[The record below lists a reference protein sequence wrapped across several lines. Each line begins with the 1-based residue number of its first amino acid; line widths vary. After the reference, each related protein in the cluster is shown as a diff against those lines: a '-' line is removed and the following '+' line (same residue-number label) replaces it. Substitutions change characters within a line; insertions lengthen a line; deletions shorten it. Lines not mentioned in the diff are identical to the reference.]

1 MKPSTP
7 SQPSTSPIAPA
18 VAVAPIRRGH
28 SARPEH
34 FSLKLTYHLSAILC
48 GCFILVWAIM
58 TVTPKRH
65 PFFSAAQ
72 HRQSSASQRCNGVAS
87 GLRPD
92 LTQATS
98 AHGPVSSAPPEPV
111 QHGHNEM
118 IDTITLKTSR
128 RPSMGQLEDL
138 RSNRN
143 PDWTTRSEEL
153 KLSGTGM
160 SRKSL
165 STYNKAR
172 GQMAAFDNDGLL
184 SRFECSAAA
193 RLNGTNGIQLKSESD
208 VITARSALLQD
219 ARYFVPGL
227 EEVDLV
233 VRRLDLAL
241 TLHASP
247 LLLDL
252 HRHAV
257 HPMVRREK
265 ELFYNHGKSVRT
277 EEPMS
282 SLRTVR
288 FGGVNT
294 TIQLYDKLHQIHH
307 KRGVA
312 HDERAHAVRV
322 EVQLKGA
329 EHIAKAFGFKNRG
342 FITLAD
348 LNLKACYGVYRNIL
362 LRFENVAKVP
372 SFEPDTASFL
382 AILEHCPDT
391 WRFLGGLEPL
401 DWYRQAKGLSD
412 KHFRAL
418 RREVSLL
425 QLGLAQFRWA
435 DLLPE
440 HRLPDL
446 VDIDGD
452 GVATIIPSPARF
464 A

>member
-1 MKPSTP
+1 MKSSTP
-7 SQPSTSPIAPA
+7 TQHSATPITPA
-18 VAVAPIRRGH
+18 LAVAPIRRGH

-34 FSLKLTYHLSAILC
+34 FSPKNTCNLSAILC
-48 GCFILVWAIM
+48 GGFILVWAIVLL
-58 TVTPKRH
+58 TAQQR
-65 PFFSAAQ
+65 PFFSAAPL
-72 HRQSSASQRCNGVAS
+72 RQPSALRPGHTGAS
-87 GLRPD
+87 GRRPA
-92 LTQATS
+92 LTKVMPTPARVC
-98 AHGPVSSAPPEPV
+98 PAPLEPA
-111 QHGHNEM
+111 QQGLSEM
-118 IDTITLKTSR
+118 IDTIALKASK
-128 RPSMGQLEDL
+128 RPSGGVMEEL
-138 RSNRN
+138 RSSRIA
-143 PDWTTRSEEL
+143 DWTTRSEEL
-153 KLSGTGM
+153 KLSATGM

-165 STYNKAR
+165 RAYNKAR
-172 GQMAAFDNDGLL
+172 GQMAAFDNNGLL
-184 SRFECSAAA
+184 SRFEGSAAT
-193 RLNGTNGIQLKSESD
+193 RLYGTNGIQLKSESD

-219 ARYFVPGL
+219 ARYFVMGL

-241 TLHASP
+241 TIHTAP
-247 LLLDL
+247 ILLDL

-265 ELFYNHGKSVRT
+265 VLYYNMGKSVRT

-294 TIQLYDKLHQIHH
+294 VIQFYDKLHQVHH
-307 KRGVA
+307 KRGEA

-329 EHIAKAFGFKNRG
+329 KHIAKLFGFKHRD

-348 LNLKACYGVYRNIL
+348 LNLKASYGVYRDIL

-372 SFEPDTASFL
+372 MFEPNIVSML
-382 AILEHCPDT
+382 AIMERHPQT
-391 WRFLGGLEPL
+391 WRDIGGLEPL
-401 DWYRQAKGLSD
+401 DWYRRDKGLSD

-425 QLGLAQFRWA
+425 QLALAQFRWA

-440 HRLPDL
+440 NRLPDL
-446 VDIDGD
+446 VDIDGF
-452 GVATIIPSPARF
+452 GAATIIPSPTCF

>member
-1 MKPSTP
+1 MKPPTSTKPSTTTIFPALAVGPLRRSLSDRLEP
-7 SQPSTSPIAPA
+7 SLPK
-18 VAVAPIRRGH
+18 
-28 SARPEH
+28 RPH
-34 FSLKLTYHLSAILC
+34 FLSASIFGGLILIWVS
-48 GCFILVWAIM
+48 IL
-58 TVTPKRH
+58 VTPKQR
-65 PFFSAAQ
+65 PFFSAPQLRHTAALQ
-72 HRQSSASQRCNGVAS
+72 PRHTGAS
-87 GLRPD
+87 GHHRD
-92 LTQATS
+92 LTPVAP
-98 AHGPVSSAPPEPV
+98 AHGPVSSAPEEQG
-111 QHGHNEM
+111 QHGRITM
-118 IDTITLKTSR
+118 IDTITLKTSKF
-128 RPSMGQLEDL
+128 PSGGIVEDL

-143 PDWTTRSEEL
+143 PDWTTWSEEL
-153 KLSGTGM
+153 KLSRTGM

-165 STYNKAR
+165 RAYNKAH
-172 GQMAAFDNDGLL
+172 GQSAVFDNDGLL
-184 SRFECSAAA
+184 SRLECSAAT
-193 RLNGTNGIQLKSESD
+193 RLFGTNGIQLKNEAD
-208 VITARSALLQD
+208 VITARAALLQD
-219 ARYFVPGL
+219 ARYFVMGL
-227 EEVDLV
+227 EEEDLM

-241 TLHASP
+241 TLHTSP

-265 ELFYNHGKSVRT
+265 ELYYNKGKSVRT

-288 FGGVNT
+288 FRGGNT
-294 TIQLYDKLHQIHH
+294 VISLYDKLHQVHQA
-307 KRGVA
+307 RGVA

-329 EHIAKAFGFKNRG
+329 EHIAKLFGFKRRG

-348 LNLKACYGVYRNIL
+348 LNMETCYRTYRNIL

-372 SFEPDTASFL
+372 TFAPDTASML
-382 AILEHCPDT
+382 AILEHCPET
-391 WRFLGGLEPL
+391 WRHTGGLEPL
-401 DWYRQAKGLSD
+401 DWYRQRKELTD

-425 QLGLAQFRWA
+425 QLGLQQFHWA

-452 GVATIIPSPARF
+452 GAATIILSPTCF

>member
-1 MKPSTP
+1 MKTSVSTKPSTP
-7 SQPSTSPIAPA
+7 TIVPALAVTPLRRSLSDRLEPSLPK
-18 VAVAPIRRGH
+18 RLHR
-28 SARPEH
+28 
-34 FSLKLTYHLSAILC
+34 LSA
-48 GCFILVWAIM
+48 FIFGGLIMIWAIIL
-58 TVTPKRH
+58 VTPKQR
-65 PFFSAAQ
+65 PFFSAPQLRHIAALQ
-72 HRQSSASQRCNGVAS
+72 PRHTGAS
-87 GLRPD
+87 GHHHD
-92 LTQATS
+92 LTPVAP
-98 AHGPVSSAPPEPV
+98 AHGPVSSAPEEHAR
-111 QHGHNEM
+111 QGHITM
-118 IDTITLKTSR
+118 IDTITLKTSKV
-128 RPSMGQLEDL
+128 PFGGIVEDL

-143 PDWTTRSEEL
+143 PDWTVRSEEL

-165 STYNKAR
+165 RAYNKAR
-172 GQMAAFDNDGLL
+172 GQTAVIDNDGLL
-184 SRFECSAAA
+184 SRFECSAAT
-193 RLNGTNGIQLKSESD
+193 RLFGTNGIQLKSETD
-208 VITARSALLQD
+208 VVTARSALLQD
-219 ARYFVPGL
+219 ARYFVMGL
-227 EEVDLV
+227 EEDDLM

-241 TLHASP
+241 TLHTDP
-247 LLLDL
+247 ILLDL

-257 HPMVRREK
+257 HPMVRRER
-265 ELFYNHGKSVRT
+265 ELYYNSGKSVRT

-294 TIQLYDKLHQIHH
+294 IVQLYDKLFEVHQ

-322 EVQLKGA
+322 EVQLRGT
-329 EHIAKAFGFKNRG
+329 EHIAKLFGFKRRG

-348 LNLKACYGVYRNIL
+348 LNLKACYGVYRDIL

-372 SFEPDTASFL
+372 MFEPNIVSLL
-382 AILEHCPDT
+382 AIMERHPQT
-391 WRFLGGLEPL
+391 WRDIGGLEPL
-401 DWYRQAKGLSD
+401 DWYRREKGLSD

-425 QLGLAQFRWA
+425 QLALTQFHWA

-440 HRLPDL
+440 NRLPDL

-452 GVATIIPSPARF
+452 GAATIIPSPTCF